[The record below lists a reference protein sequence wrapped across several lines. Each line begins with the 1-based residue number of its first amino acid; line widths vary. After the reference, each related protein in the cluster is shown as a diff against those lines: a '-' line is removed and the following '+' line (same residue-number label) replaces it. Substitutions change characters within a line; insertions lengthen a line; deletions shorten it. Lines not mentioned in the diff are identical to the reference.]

1 MRDNNDGPAGP
12 IFSAAFSAAAMSSAG
27 PSDLF
32 HITASGN
39 ARVAIK
45 EIRLGQYSEFGDAQA
60 ELLSLLLLV
69 GTTSAAVG
77 STITPRNILRHTG
90 APAAGTAVSA
100 PSTTLS
106 STASAT
112 MMIAD
117 SWNVEAGYWL
127 CPAPRDCI
135 VLNPGQR
142 AVLRMSTPNDPL
154 SLNGTI
160 MFQEIGAPRL

>member
-1 MRDNNDGPAGP
+1 MHDHDGPSGP
-12 IFSAAFSAAAMSSAG
+12 IFTAAFSAAAMSSAG

-39 ARVAIK
+39 SRVAIK
-45 EIRLGQYSEFGDAQA
+45 EIRLGQYSEAGDAQA
-60 ELLSLLLLV
+60 ELLPLLLMV

-90 APAAGTAVSA
+90 APSAGTAVSA

-112 MMIAD
+112 LMIAD
-117 SWNVEAGYWL
+117 SMNVEAGYWL
-127 CPAPRDCI
+127 CPAARDRI

-142 AVLRMSTPNDPL
+142 AVLRMGTPNDPFT
-154 SLNGTI
+154 LNGTVT
-160 MFQEIGAPRL
+160 FQELGAPRL